1 MSEIKKLYV
10 TVAELEEQTA
20 GPVYVLNNT
29 KAPEQG
35 LVVLTVPKLSGMGM
49 DNVVVPSTFIPIDL
63 LEQVSR
69 KQLNESSEF
78 KSAIRRKLLVPITK
92 EYAEKLLDD
101 DDAKYEIER
110 LYNLGE
116 ATKNMAQ
123 ALDNMQTGDMLHPE
137 FASRAAQLQS
147 PNNDIEDTV
156 TPRVAAIVAKVLEDG
171 DERGA
176 ISSLRM
182 MTDLTNDDYTYIIKE
197 CGKKHSNLFNWAS
210 KRVG

>member
-1 MSEIKKLYV
+1 MKPNEKIYV
-10 TVAELEEQTA
+10 TVSELEAQTT

-29 KAPEQG
+29 KSPEQG
-35 LVVLTVPKLSGMGM
+35 LVVLTVPKVNGIGL
-49 DNVVVPSTFIPIDL
+49 DNVIVPSTFIPIDL

-78 KSAIRRKLLVPITK
+78 KAAVRRKLLIPITK
-92 EYAEKLLDD
+92 EYAEQLLDD
-101 DDAKYEIER
+101 DDAKHEIER

-123 ALDNMQTGDMLHPE
+123 ALDTMQTGDMLHPE
-137 FASRAAQLQS
+137 FANRAAQLTT
-147 PNNDIEDTV
+147 PNNDTEDKV

-197 CGKKHSNLFNWAS
+197 CGKKHTNLFNWAS